1 MSAVLDFAGRPAA
14 WHSRFAHDVL
24 EGLMARPRH
33 VRWHRPPL
41 ADHEAWI
48 LDQCRPAI
56 AEAAGDSRPVHYSLG
71 SALGAQSAA
80 EAVETLRRI
89 GQSAGPQA
97 LLVVGL
103 DATRDAAQRRA
114 TQAEGADFAQTLLA
128 RIDAELNG
136 DFAPSAFRFELRDG
150 AEGAIETHLVSEY
163 TQQVRVL
170 GQRFVFARGESIRT
184 DASYAH
190 GLVKF
195 QAMAHRAGWNHLQL
209 WMDASSRYA
218 VHVLER
224 T

>member
-24 EGLMARPRH
+24 DGLAARPRH
-33 VRWHRPPL
+33 VPWHRPPL
-41 ADHEAWI
+41 ADHEQWI
-48 LDQCRPAI
+48 LGQCRPAI
-56 AEAAGDSRPVHYSLG
+56 AEAAGGSRPVLYSLG
-71 SALGAQSAA
+71 SVLGSQSAA
-80 EAVETLRRI
+80 QAVETMRRI
-89 GQSAGPQA
+89 GQAAAPEA

-103 DATRDAAQRRA
+103 DATRDPALRRA
-114 TQAEGADFAQTLLA
+114 TQAEGADFAHSLLA

-136 DFAPSAFRFELRDG
+136 DFAPTAFRFELRDG
-150 AEGAIETHLVSEY
+150 AEGCIETHLVSEY
-163 TQQVRVL
+163 TQQVRVH

-184 DASYAH
+184 DASYVH

-209 WMDASSRYA
+209 WMDAQSRYA